1 MATFR
6 TTKTSTG
13 KTRVRAEVCVNRE
26 RISKRFHNKAAAKA
40 WAAEKEL
47 EMSGQGVI
55 QVMRGKYVADVL
67 ERYIKEVS
75 PTKGGGDKE
84 ILRLNFILKHSK
96 LADVTLIDLS
106 VRHIAEFRDWR
117 LKGGAR
123 GPLKGSSVNRD
134 LTILSNAFTVA
145 RREWGWLQI
154 NPVSD
159 TKRAKEPPHRDRRV
173 GDDEIPVL
181 LTALNYPGIDGE
193 ITESRQLVALFWLIS
208 LETGLRRGEVCRVR
222 KEDDHD
228 VYIRVVEGKTES
240 AARNIPLT
248 PDARALFDQ
257 RWRTTVTT
265 TPNSITSAFYRACT
279 ITGITGL
286 TFHDS
291 RHEAITNLAHKL
303 EILDLTRMTGH
314 SNPKELL
321 PYYNPTPEEIAE
333 RLNGAGKK
341 KDGD

>member
-13 KTRVRAEVCVNRE
+13 KTRVRVEVCVNRE
-26 RISKRFHNKAAAKA
+26 RISKRFDNKAAARA

-67 ERYIKEVS
+67 ERYRDEVS
-75 PTKGGGDKE
+75 PTKAGANKE
-84 ILRLNFILKHSK
+84 TLRLNFILEHSK

-117 LKGGAR
+117 LKGGDR

-159 TKRAKEPPHRDRRV
+159 TKRAKEPAHRDRRV
-173 GDDEIPVL
+173 GDDEIPAL
-181 LTALNYPGIDGE
+181 LTAMNYPGIDGE
-193 ITESRQLVALFWLIS
+193 ITESRQLAALFWLIS

-222 KEDDHD
+222 QVDDHG
-228 VYIRVVEGKTES
+228 VYIQVVEGKTEN
-240 AARNIPLT
+240 ATRTVPLT
-248 PDARALFDQ
+248 PSARVLFDQ
-257 RWRTTVTT
+257 RWRATVTT
-265 TPNSITSAFYRACT
+265 TKNSVSSAFYRACSK
-279 ITGITGL
+279 TGITGL

-291 RHEAITNLAHKL
+291 RHEAITNLANKL
-303 EILDLTRMTGH
+303 GILDLTRMTGH
-314 SNPKELL
+314 SNPKQLL

-341 KDGD
+341 KG